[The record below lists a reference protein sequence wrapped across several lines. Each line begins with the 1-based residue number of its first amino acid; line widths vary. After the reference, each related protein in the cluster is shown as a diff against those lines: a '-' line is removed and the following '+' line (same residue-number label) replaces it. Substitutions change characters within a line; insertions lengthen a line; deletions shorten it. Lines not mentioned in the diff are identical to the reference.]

1 MPFPRASPRILL
13 VLAAVL
19 LPAPVVRAQAPA
31 AAPAAP
37 PAPAA
42 PAAAPAP
49 PASLAPIADPA
60 PVAAPAPTPL
70 AALLAEADAAFA
82 VRDQP
87 GKMDADL
94 AATRKAEKI
103 APNDYEVLWRLA
115 RHHYWLA
122 DDPEISNDEKAR
134 IGKITWDYGDR
145 ATQANPARV
154 EGWFFASSGVG
165 MYSLGISIVTA
176 LFDGMESKFL
186 DRLKKAQAI
195 DPSFFEYGADVA
207 WGRYWD
213 ELPWPMH
220 SSDKSEIAYRK
231 AMASSSKNL
240 RARVY
245 LAELRAKEDDPAEAK
260 QLLQAVLAARPGA
273 YDAPEERRAQALAR
287 AALAKIK

>member
-1 MPFPRASPRILL
+1 MPFPRAFQRSLL
-13 VLAAVL
+13 VLAAIL
-19 LPAPVVRAQAPA
+19 LAVPVARAQAPA

-37 PAPAA
+37 AEPT
-42 PAAAPAP
+42 
-49 PASLAPIADPA
+49 LA
-60 PVAAPAPTPL
+60 T
-70 AALLAEADAAFA
+70 LLADADAAFA

-94 AATRKAEKI
+94 AATLKAEKI
-103 APNDYEVLWRLA
+103 APTDYEVLWRLA

-122 DDPEISNDEKAR
+122 DDPQISNEEKAR
-134 IGKITWDYGDR
+134 IGKVTWEYGDR

-165 MYSLGISIVTA
+165 MYSLGISVVTA

-195 DPSFFEYGADVA
+195 DPAFFEYGADVA

-220 SSDKSEIAYRK
+220 DTEKSELAYRK
-231 AMASSSKNL
+231 AMRSSPKNL

-245 LAELRAKEDDPAEAK
+245 LAELRAKEDDPVEAK
-260 QLLQAVLAARPGA
+260 QLLQAVLDARPGA
-273 YDAPEERRAQALAR
+273 YDAPEERRAQALGR

>member
-1 MPFPRASPRILL
+1 MPSFPASPRWLI
-13 VLAAVL
+13 VLAAIL
-19 LPAPVVRAQAPA
+19 LAAPVAIAQAPA
-31 AAPAAP
+31 AAPGAVSAAVVP
-37 PAPAA
+37 PAP
-42 PAAAPAP
+42 
-49 PASLAPIADPA
+49 I
-60 PVAAPAPTPL
+60 AAPAPTTAPAPIAPAATAL
-70 AALLAEADAAFA
+70 GALLAEADAAFA

-122 DDPEISNDEKAR
+122 DDPEISNEEKAR
-134 IGKITWDYGDR
+134 IGKVTWDYGDR

-195 DPSFFEYGADVA
+195 DPSFFEFGADVA

-220 SSDKSEIAYRK
+220 DTEKSELAYRK
-231 AMASSSKNL
+231 AMRSSPRNL
-240 RARVY
+240 RAKVY
-245 LAELRAKEDDPAEAK
+245 LAELRAKEDDPVEAR
-260 QLLQAVLAARPGA
+260 QLLQAVLDARPGA
-273 YDAPEERRAQALAR
+273 YDAPEERRSQALAR

>member
-1 MPFPRASPRILL
+1 MPFPRASPRPRL

-19 LPAPVVRAQAPA
+19 LAAPFARAQAPA
-31 AAPAAP
+31 AAPR
-37 PAPAA
+37 
-42 PAAAPAP
+42 
-49 PASLAPIADPA
+49 APIAA
-60 PVAAPAPTPL
+60 PVAPAPTATSTL
-70 AALLAEADAAFA
+70 ATLLAEADDAFA

-87 GKMDADL
+87 GNMDADL
-94 AATRKAEKI
+94 ALTRKAEKI

-122 DDPEISNDEKAR
+122 DDPEISNEEKAR
-134 IGKITWDYGDR
+134 IGKLTWDFGDR

-195 DPSFFEYGADVA
+195 DPAFFQHGADVA

-220 SSDKSEIAYRK
+220 DTEKSEIAYRK
-231 AMASSSKNL
+231 AIASSPKNL

-245 LAELRAKEDDPAEAK
+245 LAELRAKEDDLVEAK
-260 QLLQAVLAARPGA
+260 QLLQAVLGARPGA

-287 AALAKIK
+287 AALARIK

>member
-1 MPFPRASPRILL
+1 
-13 VLAAVL
+13 
-19 LPAPVVRAQAPA
+19 
-31 AAPAAP
+31 
-37 PAPAA
+37 
-42 PAAAPAP
+42 
-49 PASLAPIADPA
+49 
-60 PVAAPAPTPL
+60 
-70 AALLAEADAAFA
+70 
-82 VRDQP
+82 
-87 GKMDADL
+87 MDADL
-94 AATRKAEKI
+94 AATLKAEKI
-103 APNDYEVLWRLA
+103 APTDYEVLWRLA

-122 DDPEISNDEKAR
+122 DDPEISNEEKAR

-154 EGWFFASSGVG
+154 EGWFFASAGVG

-220 SSDKSEIAYRK
+220 DTDKSEIAYRK
-231 AMASSSKNL
+231 AMASSPKNL
-240 RARVY
+240 RAKVY

-260 QLLQAVLAARPGA
+260 QLLQAVLAAKPGA

-287 AALAKIK
+287 AALAKIEVEFTQGEKQ

>member
-1 MPFPRASPRILL
+1 MAFLRASRRLL
-13 VLAAVL
+13 VLAAIL
-19 LPAPVVRAQAPA
+19 LAAPVVRAQAPA
-31 AAPAAP
+31 AT
-37 PAPAA
+37 PAA
-42 PAAAPAP
+42 PAAAAP
-49 PASLAPIADPA
+49 L
-60 PVAAPAPTPL
+60 AAPAPAPSPL

-122 DDPEISNDEKAR
+122 DDPEISNEEKAR

-220 SSDKSEIAYRK
+220 DTEKSEIAYRK
-231 AMASSSKNL
+231 AMASSPKNL

-260 QLLQAVLAARPGA
+260 QLLQAVLAAKPGA

-287 AALAKIK
+287 VALAKIK

>member
-1 MPFPRASPRILL
+1 MPFPRASPRPRL

-19 LPAPVVRAQAPA
+19 LAAPFARAQAPA
-31 AAPAAP
+31 AAPP
-37 PAPAA
+37 
-42 PAAAPAP
+42 
-49 PASLAPIADPA
+49 APIAA
-60 PVAAPAPTPL
+60 PVAPAPTATSTL
-70 AALLAEADAAFA
+70 ATLLAEADDAFA

-94 AATRKAEKI
+94 ALTRKAEKI

-122 DDPEISNDEKAR
+122 DDPEISNEEKAR

-220 SSDKSEIAYRK
+220 DTDKSEIAYRK
-231 AMASSSKNL
+231 AMASSPKNL
-240 RARVY
+240 RAKVY

-260 QLLQAVLAARPGA
+260 QLLQAVLAAKPGA

>member
-1 MPFPRASPRILL
+1 MPSPGASPRFLL

-19 LPAPVVRAQAPA
+19 LAAPVVRAQAPA
-31 AAPAAP
+31 AAPPAPSAP
-37 PAPAA
+37 PAL
-42 PAAAPAP
+42 
-49 PASLAPIADPA
+49 S
-60 PVAAPAPTPL
+60 PL
-70 AALLAEADAAFA
+70 ATLLAEADAAFA

-94 AATRKAEKI
+94 AATLKAEKI

-122 DDPEISNDEKAR
+122 DDPEISNEEKAR

-231 AMASSSKNL
+231 AMASSPKNL
-240 RARVY
+240 RAKVY

-260 QLLQAVLAARPGA
+260 QLLQAVLGARPGA

-287 AALAKIK
+287 AALAKMK

>member
-1 MPFPRASPRILL
+1 MPFPRAFQRSRL
-13 VLAAVL
+13 VLAAL
-19 LPAPVVRAQAPA
+19 LLAAPVARAQAPA
-31 AAPAAP
+31 S
-37 PAPAA
+37 APAA
-42 PAAAPAP
+42 PATAPAP
-49 PASLAPIADPA
+49 IAAPA
-60 PVAAPAPTPL
+60 PVAAPAPSAL
-70 AALLAEADAAFA
+70 ATLLAEADAAFA

-94 AATRKAEKI
+94 AATLKAEKI

-115 RHHYWLA
+115 RHNYWLA
-122 DDPEISNDEKAR
+122 DDPEISNEEKAR
-134 IGKITWDYGDR
+134 IGKVTWDYGDR

-165 MYSLGISIVTA
+165 MYSLGISVVTA

-186 DRLKKAQAI
+186 ERLKKAQAI
-195 DPSFFEYGADVA
+195 DPAFFEHGADVA

-220 SSDKSEIAYRK
+220 DTEKSEMAYRK
-231 AMASSSKNL
+231 AMRSSPKNL

-245 LAELRAKEDDPAEAK
+245 LAELRAKDDDPVEAK
-260 QLLQAVLAARPGA
+260 QLLQAVLGARPGA

>member
-1 MPFPRASPRILL
+1 MPFPRASPRPLLALAAILL
-13 VLAAVL
+13 A
-19 LPAPVVRAQAPA
+19 APVARAQAPA

-37 PAPAA
+37 
-42 PAAAPAP
+42 APAP
-49 PASLAPIADPA
+49 G
-60 PVAAPAPTPL
+60 PVAAPAPVAAQATVVPPAPSPL
-70 AALLAEADAAFA
+70 ATLLAEADAAFA
-82 VRDQP
+82 LRDQP

-94 AATRKAEKI
+94 AATLKAEKI
-103 APNDYEVLWRLA
+103 APTDYEVLWRLA

-165 MYSLGISIVTA
+165 MYSLGISVVTA

-220 SSDKSEIAYRK
+220 DTEKSELAYRK
-231 AMASSSKNL
+231 AMRSSPKNL
-240 RARVY
+240 RAKVY

-287 AALAKIK
+287 TALAKIK

>member
-1 MPFPRASPRILL
+1 MPI
-13 VLAAVL
+13 
-19 LPAPVVRAQAPA
+19 APA
-31 AAPAAP
+31 ATA
-37 PAPAA
+37 
-42 PAAAPAP
+42 
-49 PASLAPIADPA
+49 LG
-60 PVAAPAPTPL
+60 
-70 AALLAEADAAFA
+70 ALLAEADAAFA

-94 AATRKAEKI
+94 AAIQKAEKI

-115 RHHYWLA
+115 RHYYWVA
-122 DDPEISNDEKAR
+122 DDPQISDEEKAR
-134 IGKITWDYGDR
+134 VGKVTWDHGDR

-220 SSDKSEIAYRK
+220 DSEKSEAAYRK
-231 AMASSSKNL
+231 AMRSSPRNL
-240 RARVY
+240 RAKVY
-245 LAELRAKEDDPAEAK
+245 LAELRAKEDDPVEAR
-260 QLLQAVLAARPGA
+260 QLLQAVLDARPGA

>member
-1 MPFPRASPRILL
+1 MPFPRASPRPRL

-19 LPAPVVRAQAPA
+19 LAAPFARAQAPA
-31 AAPAAP
+31 AAPP
-37 PAPAA
+37 
-42 PAAAPAP
+42 
-49 PASLAPIADPA
+49 APIAA
-60 PVAAPAPTPL
+60 PVAPAPTATSTL
-70 AALLAEADAAFA
+70 ATLLAEADDAFA

-94 AATRKAEKI
+94 ALTRKAEKI

-122 DDPEISNDEKAR
+122 DDPEISNEEKAR
-134 IGKITWDYGDR
+134 IGKLTWDFGDR

-195 DPSFFEYGADVA
+195 DPAFFQHGADVA

-220 SSDKSEIAYRK
+220 DTEKSEIAYRK
-231 AMASSSKNL
+231 AIASSPKNL

-245 LAELRAKEDDPAEAK
+245 LAELRAKEDDLVEAK
-260 QLLQAVLAARPGA
+260 QLLQAVLGARPGA

-287 AALAKIK
+287 AALARIK